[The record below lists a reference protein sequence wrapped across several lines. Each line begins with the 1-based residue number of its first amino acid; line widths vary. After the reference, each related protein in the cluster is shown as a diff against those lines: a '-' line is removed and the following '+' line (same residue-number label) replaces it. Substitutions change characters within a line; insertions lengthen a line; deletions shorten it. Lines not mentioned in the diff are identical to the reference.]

1 MNKCADFLP
10 EKSRL
15 FSKNCGNGAGDM
27 VYCNLDFYGS
37 GGKAMRYTENGRT
50 VEYERLGDGE
60 RAVLILHGWGCSG
73 EMFRGTAE
81 LLAKKYT
88 VLLPDLCGFGGS
100 PEPPAPMSPGDYADL
115 FIGLLASLGITHV
128 SLIGH
133 SYGGRVILKLFEKQS
148 AQPLP
153 FVIDRVMLVDAAGI
167 KPKQSPGARLSLA
180 AYKAGR
186 RILSTKPMQ
195 KLFPGAVDAWRKKR
209 GSADYN
215 NASETMKKTLVLA
228 VNEDLAHCLPK
239 VTAPTLLFWGD
250 ADDATPLA
258 DAKRME
264 REIPDAGLVVVRGGS
279 HFSFADDPAL
289 FRRVL
294 GSFFEL

>member
-1 MNKCADFLP
+1 
-10 EKSRL
+10 
-15 FSKNCGNGAGDM
+15 
-27 VYCNLDFYGS
+27 
-37 GGKAMRYTENGRT
+37 MRYTENGRT

-153 FVIDRVMLVDAAGI
+153 FVSDRVMLVDAAGI
-167 KPKQSPGARLSLA
+167 
-180 AYKAGR
+180 
-186 RILSTKPMQ
+186 
-195 KLFPGAVDAWRKKR
+195 
-209 GSADYN
+209 
-215 NASETMKKTLVLA
+215 
-228 VNEDLAHCLPK
+228 
-239 VTAPTLLFWGD
+239 
-250 ADDATPLA
+250 
-258 DAKRME
+258 
-264 REIPDAGLVVVRGGS
+264 
-279 HFSFADDPAL
+279 
-289 FRRVL
+289 
-294 GSFFEL
+294 

>member
-1 MNKCADFLP
+1 
-10 EKSRL
+10 
-15 FSKNCGNGAGDM
+15 
-27 VYCNLDFYGS
+27 
-37 GGKAMRYTENGRT
+37 MRYTDGSRT
-50 VEYERLGDGE
+50 VEYERLGEGAA
-60 RAVLILHGWGCSG
+60 AVLILHGWGCSG
-73 EMFRGTAE
+73 EVFRRTAAA
-81 LLAKKYT
+81 LAKKYT
-88 VLLPDLCGFGGS
+88 VLLPDLCGFGKS

-115 FIGLLASLGITHV
+115 FIGMLESLGVTHV

-133 SYGGRVILKLFEKQS
+133 SYGGRVILKL
-148 AQPLP
+148 
-153 FVIDRVMLVDAAGI
+153 
-167 KPKQSPGARLSLA
+167 SLA

-186 RILSTKPMQ
+186 RVLSTAPMQ

-215 NASETMKKTLVLA
+215 NASEIMKKTLVLA
-228 VNEDLAHCLPK
+228 VNEDLAHCLPL

-264 REIPDAGLVVVRGGS
+264 RDIPDAGLVVVPGGS

-289 FRRVL
+289 FARVL
-294 GSFFEL
+294 GAFFEL